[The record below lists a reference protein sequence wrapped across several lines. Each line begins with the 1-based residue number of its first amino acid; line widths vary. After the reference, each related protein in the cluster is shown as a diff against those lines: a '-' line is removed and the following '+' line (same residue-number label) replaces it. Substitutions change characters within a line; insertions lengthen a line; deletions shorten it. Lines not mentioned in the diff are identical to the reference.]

1 MQKSQLLYLKKFFI
15 WRFNPKRHSIKWAI
29 WLPTAYNISSKYLLT
44 SIPKTIRHNKTSY
57 PWYELLS
64 SKVCEWDLITW
75 QKTLHLFLRLLIGR
89 YLTQSFL
96 PNQRSG
102 KVKKSKLIFRHV
114 TRSHLYTSLDQ
125 SSYPRVLPK
134 YYFMSFYGRNP
145 I

>member
-1 MQKSQLLYLKKFFI
+1 MNFYPVKYVNETLSRGKKF
-15 WRFNPKRHSIKWAI
+15 
-29 WLPTAYNISSKYLLT
+29 T
-44 SIPKTIRHNKTSY
+44 
-57 PWYELLS
+57 
-64 SKVCEWDLITW
+64 LI
-75 QKTLHLFLRLLIGR
+75 LFLRLLIGR

-125 SSYPRVLPK
+125 SSYPRVLSK